1 MTFFQEQAD
10 ELASLILDGAELNAE
25 MLYQSDQWSIRLKTE
40 VASAITRLALQ
51 GATTELGRIRHRGT
65 TVETKE
71 AVTIGTGLLALPPIV
86 RERVVWFVTT
96 SISQP
101 WWSNLVS
108 GVRDDLATA
117 LIDSIHAGDN
127 LYQSAQRVRT
137 VLIGASQARAE
148 LIVRTE
154 ATGSLNAGADAAR
167 HQLNAMG
174 VLRGVEWFAVLDHK
188 TRPTH
193 EALHGTIINIGE
205 QFNVGGE
212 RAPYPGYFGLSP
224 EEKCNCRCTSISVL
238 KDIEDIDDM

>member
-1 MTFFQEQAD
+1 MTFFREQAD
-10 ELASLILDGAELNAE
+10 EVADLIRDGAGLNVE

-51 GATTELGRIRHRGT
+51 GATTELGRVRHRAT
-65 TVETKE
+65 EKKE

-86 RERVVWFVTT
+86 RERVEWFVQT
-96 SISQP
+96 SIAQP
-101 WWSNLVS
+101 WWSNLVA

-117 LIDSIHAGDN
+117 LIDSIHAGEN
-127 LYQSAQRVRT
+127 LYQSSQRVRS

-167 HQLNAMG
+167 HQLHAMG
-174 VLRGVEWFAVLDHK
+174 VLAGVEWFAVLDHK
-188 TRPTH
+188 TRASH
-193 EALHGTIINIGE
+193 EALHGTIV
-205 QFNVGGE
+205 NVGEDFIVGNE
-212 RAPYPGYFGLSP
+212 KAPYPGYMGLSP

-238 KDIEDIDDM
+238 KDLEDIDDM